1 MNYVKFN
8 SSNFDSSL
16 AYEHNIHTGSLPKYN
31 FVPNVINIKI
41 IEISR
46 KTEAKTEV

>member
-1 MNYVKFN
+1 MNGITFN

-16 AYEHNIHTGSLPKYN
+16 AYEHNIHTSSWPKYN
-31 FVPNVINIKI
+31 FVPHVINIKI

-46 KTEAKTEV
+46 